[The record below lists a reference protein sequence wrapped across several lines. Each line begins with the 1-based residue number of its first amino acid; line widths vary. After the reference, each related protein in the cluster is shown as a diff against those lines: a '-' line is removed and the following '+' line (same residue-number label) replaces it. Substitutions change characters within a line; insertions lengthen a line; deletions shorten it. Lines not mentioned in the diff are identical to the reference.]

1 MPKVKLVCL
10 LPVRNGV
17 ADLPDYFVS
26 VPRFADAVVALDD
39 GSIDATRKLLEAEPL
54 VKVLLIN
61 PPRPDYREWDDAANR
76 ARLLEAAAT
85 LEPEWILSLDADERV
100 DPDDAIALRTFV
112 ETEGRPG
119 CAYGFRVH
127 RMLHDL
133 SQYDRA
139 GLVVYRLFAYEPGQQ
154 FPDQRYHF
162 VPIPVSIPRRRWLE
176 TTLRIQHV
184 AGLTEERRRARFEKY
199 RQADPEGTFQSSYD
213 NLLAEPGVLKPWRSR
228 PPGMPV
234 LPTPEVRVA
243 ATEPDA
249 ELPSQSAIANRPAL
263 SAIIIA
269 RDEESRIARSV
280 ASVVGQDCPWP
291 FEVIVVTSGT
301 DRTADIVREQFPNVT
316 LIELSRPALPGEA
329 RNAGL
334 RVARGDYISFPG
346 AHVELP
352 QGSLAA
358 RVRAHDLGYDM
369 VTGTTL
375 NGTRTRA
382 GWASYF
388 LDHSNVLPGWPS
400 TELSYAPWHCS
411 YRREALLAIGGF
423 PEDLRA
429 GEDTVVNEELFHR
442 GYLAYRAQ
450 EVRLI
455 HHSPCRT
462 PGRLVRHHFIRGRG
476 HGRIVR
482 DGNGQGRSFH
492 PGLIARHLL
501 LRTIT
506 RRLAQTNRN
515 VQAGAGDAALNREY
529 RRAFPLVVVAVVAA
543 WAGALYELL
552 RLTHA
557 PIDPVRLGRTSP
569 AVPGMRGAGAVAMR
583 RGGGAVTSP
592 EGGVPPAL

>member
-1 MPKVKLVCL
+1 L
-10 LPVRNGV
+10 LPVRNGA

-26 VPRFADAVVALDD
+26 AARFANAIIALDD
-39 GSIDATRKLLEAEPL
+39 GSIDATRDLLDAEPL
-54 VKVLLIN
+54 VKVLLTN

-76 ARLLEAAAT
+76 ARLLEAAAI
-85 LEPEWILSLDADERV
+85 LEPDWILSLDADERIA
-100 DPDDAIALRTFV
+100 PDDALDLRTFV
-112 ETEGRPG
+112 ETTALPG
-119 CAYGFRVH
+119 YAYGFRVH
-127 RMLHDL
+127 RMVHDL
-133 SQYDRA
+133 SKYDRA
-139 GLVVYRLFAYEPGQQ
+139 GLVVYRLFAYEPGQR
-154 FPDQRYHF
+154 FPDQRLHF
-162 VPIPVSIPRRRWLE
+162 IPIPTSIPRRRWLA

-184 AGLTEERRRARFEKY
+184 ASLTEERRYARFEKY
-199 RQADPEGTFQSSYD
+199 CQADPENTFQSSYD
-213 NLLAEPGVLKPWRSR
+213 NLLAEPGELKLWRSR
-228 PPGMPV
+228 TPGMPV
-234 LPTPEVRVA
+234 LPTPEERGA
-243 ATEPDA
+243 GMELDA

-280 ASVVGQDCPWP
+280 ASVVGQDCPLP

-316 LIELSRPALPGEA
+316 LIELPRPALPGEA

-358 RVRAHDLGYDM
+358 RLRAHDLGYDM

-411 YRREALLAIGGF
+411 YRREALLAVGGF

-429 GEDTVVNEELFHR
+429 GEDTVVNEELFRR

-450 EVRLI
+450 DLRLI

-476 HGRIVR
+476 HGRILR
-482 DGNGQGRSFH
+482 DRPGEGASFL
-492 PGLIARHLL
+492 PGLVARNLL
-501 LRTIT
+501 PRDIT
-506 RRLAQTNRN
+506 RRLAETSRN
-515 VQAGAGDAALNREY
+515 VQVGAGDPILCSEY
-529 RRAFPLVVVAVVAA
+529 RRAFPLVAAAVVAG
-543 WAGALYELL
+543 WVGTVYELIQPA
-552 RLTHA
+552 HA
-557 PIDPVRLGRTSP
+557 PIDTVRLGR
-569 AVPGMRGAGAVAMR
+569 A
-583 RGGGAVTSP
+583 SP
-592 EGGVPPAL
+592 ESPGT